1 MQSQTASAIK
11 NILCFGDSLTWG
23 WDPTAQGVPVERY
36 PYAERWTGAMGAAL
50 GDGFHVIEEGLNGR
64 TTDRDDPI
72 DPRLNGSTYLPSA
85 LASHLPLDLVIVML
99 GTNDTKPYL
108 NRSAFDIATGMA
120 VLLGQIAGSAGGIGT
135 VYPAPQTL
143 LIAPPPLAA
152 IPNPWFDEL
161 FKGGVEKSTELA
173 RHYQALAAFYGA
185 EFLNA
190 GDYITTDGVDGI
202 HLTAKANVTLG
213 KAVAAKVKTIL

>member
-1 MQSQTASAIK
+1 MQSQVTSSLK

-36 PYAERWTGAMGAAL
+36 PYAERWTGAMSAVLGA
-50 GDGFHVIEEGLNGR
+50 DFHIIEEGLNGR
-64 TTDRDDPI
+64 TTSFDDPI
-72 DPRLNGSTYLPSA
+72 DPRLNGSAFLPSA

-108 NRSAFDIATGMA
+108 NRSAFEIAAGMA
-120 VLLGQIAGSAGGIGT
+120 VLLGQIAGCGGGIGT
-135 VYPAPQTL
+135 VYPAPRAL
-143 LIAPPPLAA
+143 LIAPPPLAP

-161 FKGGVEKSTELA
+161 FKGGVEKSIELS
-173 RHYQALAAFYGA
+173 RHYKALAAFYGA
-185 EFLNA
+185 EFMNA

-202 HLTAKANVTLG
+202 HLTAQSNVTLG
-213 KAVAAKVKTIL
+213 KAVAEKVKAML